1 MAVKEHRSGLPHA
14 SSSSRPAEERFIPT
28 ARAAGARMPLRLL
41 GRYTE
46 KPAVG
51 YDTATAQSCR
61 PVAAA
66 ALLARPF
73 KRPGDGDAPGPP
85 AGAGGLL
92 STPCFTESVLK
103 SLFTAPAA
111 PSPAAV
117 PPKSPAG
124 VPERFAD
131 ALWETRRAGRGMQP
145 VANEDEAC
153 KHDPPSAPLRD

>member
-1 MAVKEHRSGLPHA
+1 MVPKAYQQRFRAHRKTDRQTVVEFAREKESMFD
-14 SSSSRPAEERFIPT
+14 SWSF
-28 ARAAGARMPLRLL
+28 
-41 GRYTE
+41 TE
-46 KPAVG
+46 G

-61 PVAAA
+61 PIAAA

-117 PPKSPAG
+117 PPKPPAG